1 MLLRIQQEQHWGR
14 QENWTKVCQGPRLP
28 WQSCSATAFV
38 PCLQSHYTHHTA
50 SHTSYGIQGDA
61 RFVLTT
67 KGARILLSL
76 KSAAEELQP
85 VLEEA
90 KDFSP
95 LSFKVASF
103 PVTHYCLLLRLQR
116 HIF

>member
-1 MLLRIQQEQHWGR
+1 MEYSKSSTGADKKTGQKFA
-14 QENWTKVCQGPRLP
+14 KVHQLSPTYHSSFRE
-28 WQSCSATAFV
+28 V
-38 PCLQSHYTHHTA
+38 R
-50 SHTSYGIQGDA
+50 GITCDLSSGLQGDA

-76 KSAAEELQP
+76 KSASEELQP

-95 LSFKVASF
+95 LSFKVA
-103 PVTHYCLLLRLQR
+103 
-116 HIF
+116 IF

>member
-1 MLLRIQQEQHWGR
+1 MQ
-14 QENWTKVCQGPRLP
+14 
-28 WQSCSATAFV
+28 AF
-38 PCLQSHYTHHTA
+38 S
-50 SHTSYGIQGDA
+50 GFQGDA

-67 KGARILLSL
+67 KGSRILLSL
-76 KSAAEELQP
+76 KSAAEELQA

-103 PVTHYCLLLRLQR
+103 PVTMKWLL
-116 HIF
+116 ISA